1 MGRFEGRTVLVTGG
15 ASGLGEAMVRLFVA
29 EGGQAVI
36 ADVQE
41 DRGAALAAELGDA
54 AVFATT
60 DVTDEAAIAAAV
72 DRAVAH
78 FGSLDAMC
86 NNAGIVGVVGPIA
99 DTPMDLYDRTMA
111 ILLRGVFAG
120 IKHAAR
126 VMIPQGTG
134 GAIVNVASTAGLLGG
149 QGPHVYSAAKA
160 GVVGLT
166 RSAASELGQ
175 YGIRVNAVAP
185 GGIPTPLTAAVTT
198 GNVAD
203 VEVTAKALGSRSPL
217 GRAPTPF
224 DVAETVVFLAS
235 EGGSYVSGQ
244 TIAIDAG
251 VTSGTNPGLAF
262 YAQTRHFAGTGEA
275 KPIL

>member
-1 MGRFEGRTVLVTGG
+1 MNRFEGRTAVVTGG

-41 DRGAALAAELGDA
+41 DRGTALAEELGDA
-54 AVFATT
+54 AVFTIT
-60 DVTDEAAIAAAV
+60 DVADEAAVAAAV
-72 DRAVAH
+72 DRAVGH
-78 FGSLDAMC
+78 FGSLDTMC

-111 ILLRGVFAG
+111 ILLRGVFIG
-120 IKHAAR
+120 VKHGAR
-126 VMIPQGTG
+126 AMIAQGTG

-160 GVVGLT
+160 GVIGLT
-166 RSAASELGQ
+166 RSASSELAQ
-175 YGIRVNAVAP
+175 YGIRVNAIAP

-203 VEVTAKALGSRSPL
+203 VEVTAKAIGSRSPL

-224 DVAETVVFLAS
+224 DVAEAVLFLAS
-235 EGGSYVSGQ
+235 EAGSYVTGQ
-244 TIAIDAG
+244 TLAVDAG
-251 VTSGTNPGLAF
+251 VTSGANASLQF
-262 YAQTRHFAGTGEA
+262 YAQTKHFPATGDKRPAE
-275 KPIL
+275 